1 MHFCLLFRDKNKRA
15 TGIVHAYQLQGLQL
29 KLGENKMGHIAG
41 TAERILKWGGGA
53 ENERRRR
60 ELVGGSGGILP
71 PKILKSRVSEIVF
84 TAFSA
89 RYFLK

>member
-41 TAERILKWGGGA
+41 TAERILKWGGG
-53 ENERRRR
+53 
-60 ELVGGSGGILP
+60 G
-71 PKILKSRVSEIVF
+71 
-84 TAFSA
+84 
-89 RYFLK
+89 

>member
-1 MHFCLLFRDKNKRA
+1 MNERTENEVHRD
-15 TGIVHAYQLQGLQL
+15 GGAYF
-29 KLGENKMGHIAG
+29 EV
-41 TAERILKWGGGA
+41 GGGA

-71 PKILKSRVSEIVF
+71 HKILKSRVSEIVF